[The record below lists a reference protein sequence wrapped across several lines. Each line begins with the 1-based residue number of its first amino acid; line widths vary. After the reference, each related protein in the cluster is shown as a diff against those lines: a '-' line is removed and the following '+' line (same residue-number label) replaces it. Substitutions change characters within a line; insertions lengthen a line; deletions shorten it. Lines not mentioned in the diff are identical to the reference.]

1 VAARYYLELFNF
13 CNRYVRDRAV
23 AQDIVQEV
31 YARLAAFD
39 RQGARPVVDLR
50 GLLYQIARNLLID
63 HHRQQ
68 IVRAHESDDVLL
80 DMPGPASDNP
90 EAAYAASQRVR
101 LLVAAIEGLPPRCRE
116 AFVLHR
122 IEGLPQAEVA
132 QRMGISR
139 NMVER
144 HIMVAVAACRKRL
157 RDVAQQ
163 AAQAPRPAP
172 VRPEVRPEI

>member
-1 VAARYYLELFNF
+1 VWLECIVAARYYLELFNF
-13 CNRYVRDRAV
+13 CNRYLRDRAL

-31 YARLAAFD
+31 YARFAAFE
-39 RQGARPVVDLR
+39 RHGAQPVVEVR
-50 GLLYQIARNLLID
+50 GLLYQIARNLLVD

-68 IVRAHESDDVLL
+68 IVRAHDSDDVLL
-80 DMPGPASDNP
+80 EMPAPDADNP
-90 EAAYAASQRVR
+90 EVAYAATQRMR
-101 LLVAAIEGLPPRCRE
+101 LLVAAIENLPPRCRE

-144 HIMVAVAACRKRL
+144 HVMIAVAACRKRL
-157 RDVAQQ
+157 RDTTE
-163 AAQAPRPAP
+163 APEPAP
-172 VRPEVRPEI
+172 ARPEKI